1 MYLNNFYKNERENI
15 ENIHGYD
22 IAFSIGKNNDI
33 NCDNCIN
40 INNKNYSIMS
50 SKKDYGLDLQINQD
64 IIPLRIVDFVNENQ
78 GFDQN
83 ENSEE
88 KIVQKIESPKYTVLI
103 TYITVSGKKDEKKK
117 TLDTYQI
124 KVMIQIKN

>member
-1 MYLNNFYKNERENI
+1 
-15 ENIHGYD
+15 
-22 IAFSIGKNNDI
+22 
-33 NCDNCIN
+33 
-40 INNKNYSIMS
+40 MS

-88 KIVQKIESPKYTVLI
+88 KIVQKVESPKYTVLI

>member
-1 MYLNNFYKNERENI
+1 
-15 ENIHGYD
+15 
-22 IAFSIGKNNDI
+22 
-33 NCDNCIN
+33 
-40 INNKNYSIMS
+40 MS

-88 KIVQKIESPKYTVLI
+88 KIVQKIESPEYTVLI

>member
-1 MYLNNFYKNERENI
+1 
-15 ENIHGYD
+15 
-22 IAFSIGKNNDI
+22 
-33 NCDNCIN
+33 
-40 INNKNYSIMS
+40 
-50 SKKDYGLDLQINQD
+50 LDLQINQD

-88 KIVQKIESPKYTVLI
+88 KIVQKVESPKYTVLI

>member
-1 MYLNNFYKNERENI
+1 
-15 ENIHGYD
+15 
-22 IAFSIGKNNDI
+22 
-33 NCDNCIN
+33 
-40 INNKNYSIMS
+40 MS

-83 ENSEE
+83 ENSEK
-88 KIVQKIESPKYTVLI
+88 KIVQKVESPKYTVLI